1 MKKSQLALIIAG
13 MAAGTIMSA
22 PVFAATTSLSDK
34 AMDEVSGKANS
45 YSFGA
50 TATTSITTGDDS
62 SANIQVGW
70 YQWTDDHSTDGSLDK
85 GANNQSG
92 ASSNVQS
99 NIATTANSIFWG
111 AIGQN
116 TVVNTSGGAI
126 TGEQYN
132 MAYGVFANGGF

>member
-13 MAAGTIMSA
+13 MAAGTLLSA
-22 PVFAATTSLSDK
+22 PVFAAPQSLDDST
-34 AMDEVSGKANS
+34 MDSISGKANT
-45 YSFGA
+45 YTFGS
-50 TATTSITTGDDS
+50 TATTLMSIGDDA

-99 NIATTANSIFWG
+99 DIATTANSIMWG

-116 TVVNTSGGAI
+116 TVENPGATI
-126 TGEQYN
+126 AGTQSN
-132 MAYGVFANGGF
+132 MAYGVFTNGGF